1 MSHPAI
7 VIGAGIAAALLIL
20 AVHLLRT
27 IGPASLP
34 YYSKETLLSRGEL
47 AFYRYLRQAVPKGVS
62 VSFKVRLSDLIGCSA
77 QGWREG
83 FGAKISQKHVDF
95 VLVNADTTAILLA
108 IELDD
113 KTHLAA
119 DRRERDRF
127 VDKALAAAGIAIL
140 RVPAAAE
147 YDMRVIR
154 SAVNERL
161 RAAA

>member
-1 MSHPAI
+1 MVSHLATWISVGII
-7 VIGAGIAAALLIL
+7 VALVVV
-20 AVHLLRT
+20 AVRSLSRST
-27 IGPASLP
+27 ATLP
-34 YYSKETLLSRGEL
+34 YFSKETLLSRGEL
-47 AFYRYLRQAVPKGVS
+47 AFYRHLRQAVPRGVS

-95 VLVNADTTAILLA
+95 VLVDSETTAILLA

-127 VDKALAAAGIAIL
+127 VDRALSAAGVPIL

-147 YDMRVIR
+147 YDLREIK
-154 SAVNERL
+154 SAVNESL
-161 RAAA
+161 RKAA

>member
-7 VIGAGIAAALLIL
+7 VIGVGIAAALLIL

-27 IGPASLP
+27 IGPATLP

-47 AFYRYLRQAVPKGVS
+47 AFYRYLRHAVPKGVS

-77 QGWREG
+77 QGCAKDLAR
-83 FGAKISQKHVDF
+83 KISQKHVDF
-95 VLVNADTTAILLA
+95 VLVDAETSAILLA

-140 RVPAAAE
+140 RVSAAAE
-147 YDMRVIR
+147 YDLRVIR
-154 SAVNERL
+154 NAVNERL
-161 RAAA
+161 REAA